1 MVQIPAVQKRMAME
15 FTSWLAEAYQIQ
27 LQSDKIKFGIL
38 SGLQWNDVLLLNN
51 QQDTLVYVEELKIE
65 TANLS
70 FNHFKKFAH
79 SPTLV
84 RQDLRKLK
92 YIG

>member
-1 MVQIPAVQKRMAME
+1 MVQIPAVQKRMAKE
-15 FTSWLAEAYQIQ
+15 FTSWLAEEYQIQ

-38 SGLQWNDVLLLNN
+38 SGLQWNDVLLLDN

-70 FNHFKKFAH
+70 FNYFKNWGKNYF
-79 SPTLV
+79 T
-84 RQDLRKLK
+84 KM
-92 YIG
+92 